1 MRMLGSS
8 LGQRREKIG
17 SERGEDESDT
27 LSLDIEAK
35 SCDHVGN
42 TKSHCY
48 GKREER
54 IGFDQTHPQI
64 EVVGLE
70 DQFRRTFSR

>member
-27 LSLDIEAK
+27 LSLDIGAM